1 VARVAERWLR
11 VRLSEQVL
19 ELLEGDRVV
28 RTFAVST
35 SARGA
40 GERAGSEQTPRGR
53 HEIREVIGAGEPPGA
68 VFVGRRPT
76 GEVCSP
82 DLVRAHPGRD
92 WILSRILWLGG
103 LEEGRNRGGEVDSFA
118 RFVYVHGTAD
128 EASLGS
134 PRSHGCIRMSN
145 ADVIELLEQ
154 VAPGTLVEIIE

>member
-145 ADVIELLEQ
+145 ADVIELFEQ